1 MELRQLRVFDAV
13 VTHGTVTDAAV
24 ALGRAPSSVSEQIR
38 VLEASLDVS
47 LFDRTPGGLRLTAA
61 GERLTG
67 WARRLLAEA
76 AEARRE
82 VTGVPAVV
90 RLGALETIAAT
101 HVPSALQHLAM
112 RRPDVTVQVRS
123 DASRGGLLAG
133 VADGT
138 LDAALLLD
146 SGSSVGDLGF
156 TVPAAALDFAD
167 LESVPL
173 ALVAAPED
181 PLAGRRQL
189 SLDDLRGCR
198 LLVNNAP
205 ECTFTLVG
213 QRLLRDQV
221 TRVTAGGVALVR
233 ACAERGLGIAL
244 LPLFAVSAQLDSGTL
259 TLLPFDMPELSL
271 RLVWRPD
278 REHASGVRDMLYAM
292 SAVR

>member
-1 MELRQLRVFDAV
+1 MEFRQLRVFESV

-61 GERLTG
+61 GERMTG

-76 AEARRE
+76 EEARRE

-101 HVPSALQHLAM
+101 HVPGALEQLAL

-138 LDAALLLD
+138 LD
-146 SGSSVGDLGF
+146 
-156 TVPAAALDFAD
+156 FAD
-167 LESVPL
+167 LSPVPL
-173 ALVAAPED
+173 ALVAAPD
-181 PLAGRRQL
+181 HPLAGRDRL
-189 SLDDLRGCR
+189 SLDDLHGCR

-205 ECTFTLVG
+205 ECSFTLAG
-213 QRLLRDQV
+213 QQLLRDHV
-221 TRVTAGGVALVR
+221 ERVPTGGVTLIR
-233 ACAERGLGIAL
+233 ACAERGIGIAL

-259 TLLPFDMPELSL
+259 TLLPFDVPELCL

-278 REHASGVRDMLYAM
+278 REYAPGVRDMLYAM
-292 SAVR
+292 SAA

>member
-1 MELRQLRVFDAV
+1 MEFRQLRVFESV

-61 GERLTG
+61 GERMTG

-76 AEARRE
+76 EEARRE

-101 HVPSALQHLAM
+101 HVPGALEQLAL

-146 SGSSVGDLGF
+146 SGSSVGGLGF
-156 TVPAAALDFAD
+156 TAPSATLDFAD
-167 LESVPL
+167 LSPVPL
-173 ALVAAPED
+173 ALVAAPD
-181 PLAGRRQL
+181 HPLAGRDRL
-189 SLDDLRGCR
+189 SLDDLHGCR

-205 ECTFTLVG
+205 ECSFTLAG
-213 QRLLRDQV
+213 QQLLRDHV
-221 TRVTAGGVALVR
+221 ERVPTGGVTLIR
-233 ACAERGLGIAL
+233 ACAERGIGIAL

-259 TLLPFDMPELSL
+259 TLLPFDVPELSL

-278 REHASGVRDMLYAM
+278 REHAPGVRDMLYAM
-292 SAVR
+292 SAA